1 MKKAVY
7 RAKYNTP
14 EEVIKASVEEALELE
29 VVEEPKKEE
38 PKKGRKK
45 KDA

>member
-7 RAKYNTP
+7 RAIYSTP
-14 EEVIKASVEEALELE
+14 EEVVKKSIAESLEIVE
-29 VVEEPKKEE
+29 EEPKKEE
-38 PKKGRKK
+38 KKKGRKK